1 MNTNIYKSTPNT
13 PFPNMNAYR
22 QKVKTLGNNNRK
34 KLSNFIEGTK
44 PDMLKTEIITE
55 LKHVLVQMET
65 SESFT
70 KTELTTIRN
79 KTMKTKKKMTEL
91 INLLF
96 KKKKKRKIPIV
107 VNAGVQ
113 TTIPNGINNRLNV
126 NANRNGIPNTSLNR
140 FVNVNMNGV
149 NNRSRT
155 NANRNGKM
163 NHVNNFVNVEKKPP
177 VVSQQRPMNNTARL
191 PPKPPSNRSFVQK
204 LSNTPRRT
212 FIEKISNRVQYG
224 IPMKNN

>member
-96 KKKKKRKIPIV
+96 KKKKKRKVPIV

-163 NHVNNFVNVEKKPP
+163 NHMNNFVNVETNTVKPP
-177 VVSQQRPMNNTARL
+177 DVSQQRLMNNTARL
-191 PPKPPSNRSFVQK
+191 PPKPPTNRS
-204 LSNTPRRT
+204 
-212 FIEKISNRVQYG
+212 FIEKISNRVRYG

>member
-1 MNTNIYKSTPNT
+1 
-13 PFPNMNAYR
+13 MNAYR

-44 PDMLKTEIITE
+44 PDMLKTKIITE

-96 KKKKKRKIPIV
+96 KKKKKRQVPIV

-113 TTIPNGINNRLNV
+113 TTMPNGINNRLN
-126 NANRNGIPNTSLNR
+126 
-140 FVNVNMNGV
+140 M
-149 NNRSRT
+149 
-155 NANRNGKM
+155 KC
-163 NHVNNFVNVEKKPP
+163 KPKWN
-177 VVSQQRPMNNTARL
+177 S
-191 PPKPPSNRSFVQK
+191 KYKFK
-204 LSNTPRRT
+204 
-212 FIEKISNRVQYG
+212 
-224 IPMKNN
+224 